1 MRGALFL
8 FAMLAWGLI
17 FQSNLWSAEIYP
29 QRAVRLIVPYPPGGA
44 GDIVGRMLSA
54 KLTEALGQQV
64 VVDNRGGGGQIIAT
78 EITAKAPPDGY
89 TIVALSPSSIV
100 YPTLFKSR
108 VDILRDLAPLSQI
121 SAQGYIVLVHPSVPA
136 RSALE
141 LVKVLKAN
149 PGKYNFASSGVAG
162 SIHLTGELFMAATGT
177 KMTHVPYKG
186 SALAY
191 TDLIGGSI
199 EVGFPTIY
207 SALPHIRA
215 SRLRGLAVTTP
226 ARSPAIPELPT
237 LAEAGVRGVE
247 VVSWYALAVPVATP
261 RAIVER
267 LSSEIGSAVRQP
279 DMVKRLRAEGSEAV
293 ANSPGEMRA
302 MIVADREKWT
312 RVIKEAGIRVE

>member
-1 MRGALFL
+1 MSFRSVVLAASIMLCASIALAQNYPNRPVRVLVPLPPAGAVDN
-8 FAMLAWGLI
+8 I
-17 FQSNLWSAEIYP
+17 V
-29 QRAVRLIVPYPPGGA
+29 RAVAQRLVQS
-44 GDIVGRMLSA
+44 M
-54 KLTEALGQQV
+54 GQNFII
-64 VVDNRGGGGQIIAT
+64 DNRPGASGNIAL
-78 EITAKAPPDGY
+78 EIAAAAPPDGY

-108 VDILRDLAPLSQI
+108 VDILRDLEPLSQI

-136 RSALE
+136 RSAPE
-141 LVKVLKAN
+141 LVKVLRAN

-191 TDLIGGSI
+191 TDLIAGNI

-207 SALPHIRA
+207 TGVPHVRA
-215 SRLRGLAVTTP
+215 NRLRGLAVTTP

-293 ANSPGEMRA
+293 ANSPREMRA

>member
-1 MRGALFL
+1 MSLRSVFFAAISALCASMALAQNYPSRPVRVLVPLPPAGAVDN
-8 FAMLAWGLI
+8 I
-17 FQSNLWSAEIYP
+17 V
-29 QRAVRLIVPYPPGGA
+29 RAVAQHLVQS
-44 GDIVGRMLSA
+44 M
-54 KLTEALGQQV
+54 GQNFII
-64 VVDNRGGGGQIIAT
+64 DNRPGASGNIAL
-78 EITAKAPPDGY
+78 EIAAAAPPDGY

-108 VDILRDLAPLSQI
+108 VDILRDLEPLSQI

-141 LVKVLKAN
+141 LVKVLKSS

-191 TDLIGGSI
+191 TDLIAGNI

-207 SALPHIRA
+207 TGVPHVRA
-215 SRLRGLAVTTP
+215 NRLRALAVTTP
-226 ARSPAIPELPT
+226 TRSPAIPELPT

-247 VVSWYALAVPVATP
+247 VVSWYALAAPAATP

-267 LSSEIGSAVRQP
+267 LSGEIGTAVRHP

-302 MIVADREKWT
+302 LIVADREKWT

>member
-1 MRGALFL
+1 MSLRSVFSAAGLALCASIALAQNYPSRPVRVLVPLPPAGAVDN
-8 FAMLAWGLI
+8 I
-17 FQSNLWSAEIYP
+17 V
-29 QRAVRLIVPYPPGGA
+29 RAVAQRLA
-44 GDIVGRMLSA
+44 QSM
-54 KLTEALGQQV
+54 GQNFII
-64 VVDNRGGGGQIIAT
+64 DNRPGASGNIAL
-78 EITAKAPPDGY
+78 EIAAAAPPDGY

-108 VDILRDLAPLSQI
+108 VDILRDLEPLSQI

-191 TDLIGGSI
+191 TDLIAGNI

-207 SALPHIRA
+207 TALPHVRA
-215 SRLRGLAVTTP
+215 NRLRALAVTTP
-226 ARSPAIPELPT
+226 ARSPAIPEMPT

-247 VVSWYALAVPVATP
+247 VVSWYALAAPTATP
-261 RAIVER
+261 RAIIER
-267 LSSEIGSAVRQP
+267 LSREIGIAVRHP

>member
-1 MRGALFL
+1 MSLRSLFSAAGLALCASIALAQNYPSRPVRVLVPLPPAGA
-8 FAMLAWGLI
+8 
-17 FQSNLWSAEIYP
+17 
-29 QRAVRLIVPYPPGGA
+29 
-44 GDIVGRMLSA
+44 
-54 KLTEALGQQV
+54 
-64 VVDNRGGGGQIIAT
+64 VDNIVRAISQRLAQTMGQNFIIDNRPGASGNIAL
-78 EITAKAPPDGY
+78 EIAAAAPPDGY

-108 VDILRDLAPLSQI
+108 VDILRDLEPLSQI
-121 SAQGYIVLVHPSVPA
+121 SAQGYMVLVHPSVPA
-136 RSALE
+136 RSALD

-191 TDLIGGSI
+191 TDLIAGNI

-207 SALPHIRA
+207 TALPHVRA
-215 SRLRGLAVTTP
+215 NRLRGLAVTTP
-226 ARSPAIPELPT
+226 ARSPAIPEMPT

-247 VVSWYALAVPVATP
+247 VVSWYALAAPAATP

-267 LSSEIGSAVRQP
+267 LSGEIGTAVRHP

>member
-1 MRGALFL
+1 MSLRSVFSAAGLALCASMALAQNYPSRPVRVLVPLPPAGAVDN
-8 FAMLAWGLI
+8 I
-17 FQSNLWSAEIYP
+17 V
-29 QRAVRLIVPYPPGGA
+29 RAVAQRLA
-44 GDIVGRMLSA
+44 QSM
-54 KLTEALGQQV
+54 GQNFII
-64 VVDNRGGGGQIIAT
+64 DNRPGASGNIAL
-78 EITAKAPPDGY
+78 EIAAAAPPDGY

-108 VDILRDLAPLSQI
+108 VDILRDLEPLSQI
-121 SAQGYIVLVHPSVPA
+121 SAQGYMVLVHPSVPA

-191 TDLIGGSI
+191 TDLIAGNI

-207 SALPHIRA
+207 TALPHVRA
-215 SRLRGLAVTTP
+215 NRLRALAVTTP
-226 ARSPAIPELPT
+226 ARSPAIPEMPT

-247 VVSWYALAVPVATP
+247 VVSWYALAAPAATP
-261 RAIVER
+261 RAIIER
-267 LSSEIGSAVRQP
+267 LSREIGIAVRHP

>member
-1 MRGALFL
+1 MSLRSLFSAAGLALCASIALAQNYPSRPVRVLVPLPPAGA
-8 FAMLAWGLI
+8 
-17 FQSNLWSAEIYP
+17 
-29 QRAVRLIVPYPPGGA
+29 
-44 GDIVGRMLSA
+44 
-54 KLTEALGQQV
+54 
-64 VVDNRGGGGQIIAT
+64 VDNIVRAISQRLAQSMGQNFIIDNRPGASGNIAL
-78 EITAKAPPDGY
+78 EIAAAAPPDGY

-108 VDILRDLAPLSQI
+108 VDILRDLEPLSQI
-121 SAQGYIVLVHPSVPA
+121 SAQGYMVLVHPSVPA

-162 SIHLTGELFMAATGT
+162 SIHLTGELFMAASGT

-191 TDLIGGSI
+191 TDLIAGNI

-207 SALPHIRA
+207 TALPHVRA
-215 SRLRGLAVTTP
+215 NRLRGLAVTTP
-226 ARSPAIPELPT
+226 ARSPAIPEMPT

-247 VVSWYALAVPVATP
+247 VVSWYALAAPAATP

-267 LSSEIGSAVRQP
+267 LSGEIGTAVRHP

-302 MIVADREKWT
+302 MVVADREKWT

>member
-1 MRGALFL
+1 MSLRSLFSAAGLALCASIALAQNYPSRPVRVLVPLPPAGA
-8 FAMLAWGLI
+8 
-17 FQSNLWSAEIYP
+17 
-29 QRAVRLIVPYPPGGA
+29 
-44 GDIVGRMLSA
+44 
-54 KLTEALGQQV
+54 
-64 VVDNRGGGGQIIAT
+64 VDNIVRAISQRLAQTMGQNFIIDNRPGASGNIAL
-78 EITAKAPPDGY
+78 EIAAAAPPDGY

-108 VDILRDLAPLSQI
+108 VDILRDLEPLSQI
-121 SAQGYIVLVHPSVPA
+121 SAQGYMVLVHPSVPA

-162 SIHLTGELFMAATGT
+162 SIHLTGELFMAASGT

-191 TDLIGGSI
+191 TDLIAGNI

-207 SALPHIRA
+207 TALPHVRA
-215 SRLRGLAVTTP
+215 NRLRGLAVTTP
-226 ARSPAIPELPT
+226 ARSPAIPEMPT

-247 VVSWYALAVPVATP
+247 VVSWYALAAPAATP

-267 LSSEIGSAVRQP
+267 LSGEIGTAVRHP

-302 MIVADREKWT
+302 MVVADREKWT

>member
-1 MRGALFL
+1 MALAQNYPSRPVRVLVPLPPAGAVDN
-8 FAMLAWGLI
+8 I
-17 FQSNLWSAEIYP
+17 V
-29 QRAVRLIVPYPPGGA
+29 RAVAQHLVQS
-44 GDIVGRMLSA
+44 M
-54 KLTEALGQQV
+54 GQNFII
-64 VVDNRGGGGQIIAT
+64 DNRPGASGNIAL
-78 EITAKAPPDGY
+78 EIAAAAPPDGY

-108 VDILRDLAPLSQI
+108 VDILRDLEPLSQI

-141 LVKVLKAN
+141 LVKVLKSS

-191 TDLIGGSI
+191 TDLIAGNI

-207 SALPHIRA
+207 TGVPHVRA
-215 SRLRGLAVTTP
+215 NRLRALAVTTP
-226 ARSPAIPELPT
+226 TRSPAIPELPT

-247 VVSWYALAVPVATP
+247 VVSWYALAAPAATP

-267 LSSEIGSAVRQP
+267 LSGEIGTAVRHP

-302 MIVADREKWT
+302 LIVADREKWT